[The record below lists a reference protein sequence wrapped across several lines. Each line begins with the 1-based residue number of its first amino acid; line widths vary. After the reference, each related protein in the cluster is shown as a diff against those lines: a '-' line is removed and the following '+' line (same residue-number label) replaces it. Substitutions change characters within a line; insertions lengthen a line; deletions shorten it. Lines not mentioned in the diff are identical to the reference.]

1 MFAATVVYP
10 LIYKRKNVSKKQRE
24 RRKIK
29 GNLTFTFLSTCMFL
43 NHFAVAGEHLA
54 DPVPH
59 PLISLFFCG
68 YNDEHIQL
76 LISIRV
82 MT

>member
-1 MFAATVVYP
+1 MKPV
-10 LIYKRKNVSKKQRE
+10 
-24 RRKIK
+24 
-29 GNLTFTFLSTCMFL
+29 TFTTPNTCMYL
-43 NHFAVAGEHLA
+43 NHFEVAGEHLT

-68 YNDEHIQL
+68 YNDKHIQL

-82 MT
+82 MTILNGLPCKFRGNSTCTKNRWESGITV

>member
-1 MFAATVVYP
+1 MKPV
-10 LIYKRKNVSKKQRE
+10 
-24 RRKIK
+24 
-29 GNLTFTFLSTCMFL
+29 TFTIPSTCMYL
-43 NHFAVAGEHLA
+43 NHFEVAGEHLT
-54 DPVPH
+54 DPIPH

>member
-1 MFAATVVYP
+1 MFAATVVYA

-24 RRKIK
+24 GREIK
-29 GNLTFTFLSTCMFL
+29 CNLTFTFPSTYMYL

-76 LISIRV
+76 ISVRV
-82 MT
+82 MK

>member
-1 MFAATVVYP
+1 MKPV
-10 LIYKRKNVSKKQRE
+10 
-24 RRKIK
+24 
-29 GNLTFTFLSTCMFL
+29 TFTIPSTCMYL
-43 NHFAVAGEHLA
+43 NHFEVAGDHEHLT

-59 PLISLFFCG
+59 PLISLSFCG

>member
-1 MFAATVVYP
+1 MKPV
-10 LIYKRKNVSKKQRE
+10 
-24 RRKIK
+24 
-29 GNLTFTFLSTCMFL
+29 TFTIPSTCMYL
-43 NHFAVAGEHLA
+43 NHFEVAHGEHLT
-54 DPVPH
+54 DPIPH
-59 PLISLFFCG
+59 PLISLFFCS

>member
-1 MFAATVVYP
+1 MY
-10 LIYKRKNVSKKQRE
+10 
-24 RRKIK
+24 
-29 GNLTFTFLSTCMFL
+29 L
-43 NHFAVAGEHLA
+43 NHFAVAGEHLP

-76 LISIRV
+76 ITGEIAHV
-82 MT
+82 QKIGGKVA

>member
-1 MFAATVVYP
+1 MKPV
-10 LIYKRKNVSKKQRE
+10 
-24 RRKIK
+24 
-29 GNLTFTFLSTCMFL
+29 TFTFPCTCMYL
-43 NHFAVAGEHLA
+43 NHFEVAGEHHA

-82 MT
+82 MTILNGLPCKFRGNSTCTKNGGKVA

>member
-1 MFAATVVYP
+1 M
-10 LIYKRKNVSKKQRE
+10 QRQWPVHLY
-24 RRKIK
+24 IK
-29 GNLTFTFLSTCMFL
+29 GKMLAGSRGKGEKLNETCNNFTIPSTCMYL
-43 NHFAVAGEHLA
+43 NHFEVVGEHLTE
-54 DPVPH
+54 PVPH

-76 LISIRV
+76 LISVGV